1 MQVAPCKRKES
12 LDDLIMAVGKNPPD
26 IGREVAGVL
35 FYISWMFVQ
44 PEAAGGLTLGAA
56 LMPDCLARHLPVKA
70 NANTGVSS
78 GSANA
83 PSWVK

>member
-1 MQVAPCKRKES
+1 
-12 LDDLIMAVGKNPPD
+12 MAVGKNPPD
-26 IGREVAGVL
+26 IGREALKPAGVL
-35 FYISWMFVQ
+35 FYISRMFVQ

-70 NANTGVSS
+70 NANTRVSS